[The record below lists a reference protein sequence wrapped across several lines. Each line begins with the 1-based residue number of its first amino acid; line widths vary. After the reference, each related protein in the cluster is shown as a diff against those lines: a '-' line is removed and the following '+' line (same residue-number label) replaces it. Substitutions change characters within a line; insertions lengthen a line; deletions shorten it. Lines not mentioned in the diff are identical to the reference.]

1 MSASKYIFVTFAPI
15 QGFIEKSRKLRDLYG
30 ASLILSYLSTEI
42 LKAAK
47 KKNAEVI
54 SPGLPGV
61 SKGMPNRI
69 LVKGHFPEEVA
80 REALIE
86 AWGKVLKQCRT
97 YLEREIDEFL
107 KGQGK
112 KVYSYTWDT
121 WEIEWDKWKNHTWE
135 LFWGE
140 GDTPDEARE
149 NLERRKLSR
158 RWTAINWIGD
168 SSSISGAD
176 AIAYPRLEAK
186 DIKFNSAGFSS
197 GEKELVKDFYQTL
210 AALFDGNSQWKQDT
224 ENFEVEGKFIAE
236 NERLSIPE
244 LVKRLVTHR
253 DVGSP
258 IGILPPENFNDIV
271 RRARNTEQDI
281 QGHWTGWFMG
291 DGDRMGD
298 HLKTLAQKSDGEIYK
313 FSEIIRN
320 WGKDFDHHFPRERG
334 RVIYAGGD
342 DFLGIIYSGRP
353 EEPIAGRVAFEELI
367 KVHQKWRNIQPD
379 IQELLD
385 KEVTISVGFV
395 WVGAGVPQRDV
406 LQHCREAQKR
416 AKNRGRNRVT
426 IRVVFNN
433 GQYIEWTTP
442 WEYLDILTHYRDL
455 DGKDNWSHVY
465 GDLAQLKARHAFGFG
480 VNDLEDI
487 DGVRIVDFLDGALEF
502 LEIYFPTY
510 KTKID
515 SAMEDIVGY
524 ANSDAKRRKELILWV
539 ENLINVGWHLLGDAP
554 SDLSRA
560 SKEDGCV

>member
-1 MSASKYIFVTFAPI
+1 MCASKYIFVTFAPI

-30 ASLILSYLSTEI
+30 ASLILSYLSTEL

-47 KKNAEVI
+47 KQKARVI
-54 SPGLPGV
+54 SPGLPGF
-61 SKGMPNRI
+61 SRGMPNRI

-80 REALIE
+80 REALIK
-86 AWGKVLKQCRT
+86 AWGKVLEQCRT
-97 YLEREIDEFL
+97 YLETEIDQFL

-112 KVYSYTWDT
+112 KVYSYTW
-121 WEIEWDKWKNHTWE
+121 ESEWDKWKNHTWE

-186 DIKFNSAGFSS
+186 DIKVNSGTFSS
-197 GEKELVKDFYQTL
+197 IEKELVEDFYKTL
-210 AALFDGNSQWKQDT
+210 AELFDGNKEWEQNT

-253 DVGSP
+253 KVGSS
-258 IGILPPENFNDIV
+258 IGIRPPENFNDIV
-271 RRARNTEQDI
+271 RLARNTEQDI

-291 DGDRMGD
+291 DGDHMGD
-298 HLKTLAQKSDGEIYK
+298 HLKTLAQESDYDIYD
-313 FSEIIRN
+313 FSRIMRT
-320 WGKDFDHHFPRERG
+320 WGKDFREKFPRNLG

-342 DFLGIIYSGRP
+342 DFLGIIYSGKP
-353 EEPIAGRVAFEELI
+353 EKPIAGRVAFEELI
-367 KVHQKWRNIQPD
+367 NLHKNWQTIQPK
-379 IQELLD
+379 IGQLLG

-442 WEYLDILTHYRDL
+442 WKYLDILTHYKDL

-480 VNDLEDI
+480 VNDLEDL

-510 KTKID
+510 KTKIY

-524 ANSDAKRRKELILWV
+524 ASEDAKRRKELILWV

-554 SDLSRA
+554 SDLSLA